1 MKIKR
6 FKAPDMRQAIKM
18 VREEHGADAVILS
31 NRKVQGGI
39 EIISA
44 IDYDESA
51 VETMLNNQG
60 VEQVTDANKQV
71 PQDAGTEFSDNPFLQ
86 TAFHNSALQNQTE
99 HSAQPVEQST
109 EQPLNAQ
116 VLAQAYANNAVVK
129 QPASNSKQSS
139 NLQATDF
146 QQAELQQQ
154 ALHQQAKQQNT
165 TASQVTHPVIEQA
178 QQVIAAAAA
187 MNAAHNRAPAP
198 IPTPVETSNT
208 AESMSPPQE
217 TQAEINDLNLEDDVA
232 TIRNEKTLD
241 EAASEK
247 NDFEQPPQQES
258 IENDTDYDAAV
269 SDVAQQLAESST
281 DERYRKKFDRET
293 EQRNVE
299 VQAMQRE
306 LHALKGMLS
315 SRMNQTPQVSIPHV
329 HPAHTG
335 IYARLQELGIS
346 SSLCQ
351 EVLSKLPLSSEV
363 NEGWRKALAILAHG
377 LKTSKLD
384 ILEAGGVVAMVG
396 STGVGKTTSI
406 AKLAARYALK
416 HGRDKVAVV
425 SVDNYRIAAQD
436 QILSY
441 GQMIGI
447 PVFLATGRDDFNS
460 IMGDLC
466 DKQLILVD
474 TAGMGQRDMRIGEQ
488 LELIS
493 EGPYD
498 LNTYL
503 VMSANTQEKA
513 LNQIAKAYADYDLSG
528 CVLTKLD
535 ETVSLGGVLSMLTKW
550 DIPISYMTEGQR
562 VPEDIQK
569 ARPYSLVSK
578 AVTMMQQVEM
588 LDTSNSITM
597 PNHEDIYNAHA

>member
-1 MKIKR
+1 
-6 FKAPDMRQAIKM
+6 
-18 VREEHGADAVILS
+18 
-31 NRKVQGGI
+31 
-39 EIISA
+39 
-44 IDYDESA
+44 
-51 VETMLNNQG
+51 
-60 VEQVTDANKQV
+60 
-71 PQDAGTEFSDNPFLQ
+71 
-86 TAFHNSALQNQTE
+86 
-99 HSAQPVEQST
+99 
-109 EQPLNAQ
+109 
-116 VLAQAYANNAVVK
+116 
-129 QPASNSKQSS
+129 
-139 NLQATDF
+139 
-146 QQAELQQQ
+146 
-154 ALHQQAKQQNT
+154 
-165 TASQVTHPVIEQA
+165 
-178 QQVIAAAAA
+178 
-187 MNAAHNRAPAP
+187 
-198 IPTPVETSNT
+198 
-208 AESMSPPQE
+208 
-217 TQAEINDLNLEDDVA
+217 
-232 TIRNEKTLD
+232 
-241 EAASEK
+241 
-247 NDFEQPPQQES
+247 
-258 IENDTDYDAAV
+258 
-269 SDVAQQLAESST
+269 
-281 DERYRKKFDRET
+281 
-293 EQRNVE
+293 
-299 VQAMQRE
+299 
-306 LHALKGMLS
+306 
-315 SRMNQTPQVSIPHV
+315 
-329 HPAHTG
+329 
-335 IYARLQELGIS
+335 
-346 SSLCQ
+346 
-351 EVLSKLPLSSEV
+351 
-363 NEGWRKALAILAHG
+363 
-377 LKTSKLD
+377 
-384 ILEAGGVVAMVG
+384 MVG

-493 EGPYD
+493 EVPYD
-498 LNTYL
+498 LKTYL

-550 DIPISYMTEGQR
+550 SIPISYMTEGQR